1 MGNSNREINMK
12 SNPPLVYRVA
22 KWIQK
27 NNLRGGYFLE
37 NLSRTIGLL
46 DVVVR
51 FTLNSRIPI
60 DVPISIRPYDFDD
73 IRNYEDRSVQF
84 IKKLCSDYSQEFI
97 LIDCGA
103 DIGLMSAKL
112 LSECPA
118 IRKSLP
124 LNQIMIHGNTFPA
137 T

>member
-84 IKKLCSDYSQEFI
+84 IKKTMQ
-97 LIDCGA
+97 
-103 DIGLMSAKL
+103 
-112 LSECPA
+112 
-118 IRKSLP
+118 
-124 LNQIMIHGNTFPA
+124 
-137 T
+137 

>member
-1 MGNSNREINMK
+1 MDS
-12 SNPPLVYRVA
+12 
-22 KWIQK
+22 K

-84 IKKLCSDYSQEFI
+84 IKKTMQ
-97 LIDCGA
+97 
-103 DIGLMSAKL
+103 
-112 LSECPA
+112 
-118 IRKSLP
+118 
-124 LNQIMIHGNTFPA
+124 
-137 T
+137 